1 MFLFQK
7 EFQISNYLLIGDSE
21 AKKFFTMSNTGN
33 ITILQSL
40 LSDSKYQTSYTVSW
54 VVTFFWLDYNKLA

>member
-21 AKKFFTMSNTGN
+21 AKKFFTMSNTGT